1 MCGCKKKYL
10 SYPALYTHIKQ
21 KHGGIAPPGT
31 NTSQLF
37 TGRGRGRPRK
47 SLAPIN
53 DRNMNHK
60 MDESYS
66 SNSNDDYFGNY
77 NSKGPSDD
85 QLAQL
90 NQRVLEE
97 RSIFAELKAD
107 AGPTN
112 ANDWYCDVT
121 KISFSLS
128 KMREIA
134 EANVL
139 GGVVELEQAQKVEMA
154 AMAQEYVDSIYPIF
168 YELNNY

>member
-1 MCGCKKKYL
+1 
-10 SYPALYTHIKQ
+10 
-21 KHGGIAPPGT
+21 
-31 NTSQLF
+31 
-37 TGRGRGRPRK
+37 
-47 SLAPIN
+47 
-53 DRNMNHK
+53 